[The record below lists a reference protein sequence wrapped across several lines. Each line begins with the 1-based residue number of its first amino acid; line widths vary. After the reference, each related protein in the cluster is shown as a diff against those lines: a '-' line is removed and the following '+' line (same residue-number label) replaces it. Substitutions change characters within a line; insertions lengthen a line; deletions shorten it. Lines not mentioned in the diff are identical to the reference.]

1 MPLLNIEPSNDLYIL
16 LGATA
21 VAGFLLGLLIQYLI
35 ARATRFRLESEIAI
49 RDAQMINEEARSAE
63 REAALA
69 SAQQSLANSF
79 NDLAQE
85 SLAKNSENFLRL
97 ASQKLEVHQEK
108 AKAELG
114 EREKA
119 VETLVKPIQDALTKT
134 NLQIIE
140 LEKTRKEAYGGITS
154 QLAAMTQSHE
164 TLRSETSKLVG
175 ALRQPQ
181 VRGQWGEITLRR
193 LAELAGMVHHCDFSE
208 QVHTTDHENRGYRP
222 DMIIRLPENGQL
234 IVDVKTPLDAYL
246 DATEAT
252 DEITRKAA
260 LKRHAANVVARVK
273 ELAGKAYMGQF
284 EKTPEFVILFVPGDQ
299 FLTAALD
306 EKPTLLEDALAQKV
320 LLSTPT
326 SLIALLKVVAYGWMQ
341 LKLAENA
348 EDIRKLAIEMQDR
361 LGTFTG
367 HLATVGSRLDASVQS
382 YNKAIASLESRV
394 LPTTRKIREL
404 GVGEGKEAPVP
415 EQIDITTRELKLIA
429 DELNSEAEGTSSQ
442 PPITDSENHTA

>member
-16 LGATA
+16 LAATA
-21 VAGFLLGLLIQYLI
+21 AAGFLLGLLIQYLI

-49 RDAQMINEEARSAE
+49 RDAQILNEEARSAE
-63 REAALA
+63 REAAQA

-108 AKAELG
+108 AKAELN

-140 LEKTRKEAYGGITS
+140 LEKTRKEAYGGITT

-404 GVGEGKEAPVP
+404 GVDEGKEALVP
-415 EQIDITTRELKLIA
+415 EQIDITTRELKLNA
-429 DELNSEAEGTSSQ
+429 DELKPEAERSSSQ

>member
-16 LGATA
+16 LAATTVSA
-21 VAGFLLGLLIQYLI
+21 FLFGLLIQYLI

-108 AKAELG
+108 AKAELN

-140 LEKTRKEAYGGITS
+140 LEKTRKEAYGGITT

-252 DEITRKAA
+252 DEIP
-260 LKRHAANVVARVK
+260 VK
-273 ELAGKAYMGQF
+273 Q
-284 EKTPEFVILFVPGDQ
+284 
-299 FLTAALD
+299 
-306 EKPTLLEDALAQKV
+306 
-320 LLSTPT
+320 
-326 SLIALLKVVAYGWMQ
+326 
-341 LKLAENA
+341 
-348 EDIRKLAIEMQDR
+348 R
-361 LGTFTG
+361 
-367 HLATVGSRLDASVQS
+367 
-382 YNKAIASLESRV
+382 
-394 LPTTRKIREL
+394 
-404 GVGEGKEAPVP
+404 
-415 EQIDITTRELKLIA
+415 
-429 DELNSEAEGTSSQ
+429 
-442 PPITDSENHTA
+442 

>member
-16 LGATA
+16 LAATA
-21 VAGFLLGLLIQYLI
+21 AAGLLLGLLIQYLI

-49 RDAQMINEEARSAE
+49 RDAQLLNEEARSAE
-63 REAALA
+63 REAAQA

-108 AKAELG
+108 AKAELN

-119 VETLVKPIQDALTKT
+119 VETLVKPIQDALAKT

-140 LEKTRKEAYGGITS
+140 LEKTRKEAYGGITT

-404 GVGEGKEAPVP
+404 GVDEGKEALVP
-415 EQIDITTRELKLIA
+415 EQIDITTRELKLNA
-429 DELNSEAEGTSSQ
+429 DELKPEAERSSSQ